1 MSQHNQVD
9 KQIIDKAMRDASFRQ
24 RLLND
29 PKRALKEAFGIDV
42 PAGTNIHVHEE
53 SAHDIHLTIPAAQ
66 PKGGRELSEA
76 ELTSA
81 VGGMYKS
88 DPDGISKCCT
98 CGASTAQ
105 TFKSFQKGC
114 GCI

>member
-1 MSQHNQVD
+1 MSQQNQME
-9 KQIIDKAMRDASFRQ
+9 KQIIDRAMRDGSFRQ
-24 RLLND
+24 RLLQD
-29 PKRALKEAFGIDV
+29 PKRALKDAFGIDV

-53 SAHDIHLTIPAAQ
+53 SPHDIHLTIPAAPQ
-66 PKGGRELSEA
+66 QGVRELSEA

-81 VGGMYKS
+81 VGGMYRE

-114 GCI
+114 GCS